1 MYHVGPWNDLVHLC
15 IIYSDLGPEWHTVMS
30 IANINSL
37 IDKWLDGLDKV
48 LKSKESSLAE
58 ELQNDDTRT
67 PQDDEEADG
76 EDTERHTA
84 SNRPKIHSLFHITD
98 SIQTR
103 GLPQYHSTDS

>member
-15 IIYSDLGPEWHTVMS
+15 IIFSDLGPEWHTVKS

-67 PQDDEEADG
+67 PQDEEADG